1 MDATELARRMM
12 ALFKTESMAG
22 LMLLASGLDSASAG
36 SAATGAVS
44 AETMFRTLHT
54 LRGSAAMNGL
64 DEISELAC
72 ALEDL
77 WDQVRKGWRAWD
89 AQVQTLTHTS
99 VALLRDML
107 EVRAIDAQLLANA
120 LTQLAELTATSTPAV
135 VVLPTTSAPFA
146 TSTPCLF
153 AIDFEPCED
162 LMRRGVDVL
171 ALIDELG
178 ALGTLA
184 HVPLLDTLPALS
196 ALEPDR
202 SYLKWR
208 MLLLTGATQDA
219 VDDVFMFVAAD
230 SRVDVVCLNDAVP
243 ETWRM
248 PPHVRA
254 LLRERSSEPATALLP
269 ALGLVATAG
278 DELVLETS
286 VVLQEPEQTFIPVPV
301 ARLNRQIDL
310 VGELVIAQSTL
321 MRVASTS
328 KDPHLQAVVEHVM
341 RLTTDMRDNAMGL
354 RMVPVGTLLNTLET
368 FVSGLTQD
376 SGITLRFVATGHATE
391 LDMAVTKALQA
402 PVMQLLRECVVHCQE
417 SSDVSSWCIHVS
429 FAKVGDEALFQVDA
443 QGSDRRFDEPLDL
456 RRAVEGLRGSLEIVH
471 VVGRGTQFTMRLPLT
486 QGIIEGLLVSIHA
499 NNFVLPLAMVE
510 EVMDLKAAMGS
521 SESNQ
526 NILNLRGRLVPFVRL
541 AEFFEMDSNATPS
554 NEGHA
559 IIVTGGGRSVGVLVD
574 RVIGQQQT
582 VIKNT
587 SSLYRDNPVL
597 AGATI
602 LADGTVALILD
613 VMSVLRLAEKE
624 IGDLHEH

>member
-1 MDATELARRMM
+1 MDATVLARQMM
-12 ALFKTESMAG
+12 VLFQTESMAG
-22 LMLLASGLDSASAG
+22 LTLLASGLDAASAG
-36 SAATGAVS
+36 SATTEAVS

-89 AQVQTLTHTS
+89 APVQTLTHTS

-120 LTQLAELTATSTPAV
+120 LTQLAELTTACTPAA
-135 VVLPTTSAPFA
+135 VLLPITSAPLVTA
-146 TSTPCLF
+146 TPCLF
-153 AIDFEPCED
+153 AIDFEPGED

-171 ALIDELG
+171 ALMDELG

-230 SRVDVVCLNDAVP
+230 SRVDVVCLDDAVP

-269 ALGLVATAG
+269 ALGLATAG
-278 DELVLETS
+278 DALVLETS

-328 KDPHLQAVVEHVM
+328 KDPQLQAVVEHVM

-354 RMVPVGTLLNTLET
+354 RMVPVGTLLNTLEA

-376 SGITLRFVATGHATE
+376 AGIALRFVATGHATE

-417 SSDVSSWCIHVS
+417 SSDVSSWGIHVS
-429 FAKVGDEALFQVDA
+429 FAKVGDEALFRVDA
-443 QGSDRRFDEPLDL
+443 QGSDRRFNEPLDL

-471 VVGRGTQFTMRLPLT
+471 GVGRGTQFTMRLPLT

-499 NNFVLPLAMVE
+499 HNFVLPLAMVE
-510 EVMDLKAAMGS
+510 EVVDLKAAMGS
-521 SESNQ
+521 SASNQ
-526 NILNLRGRLVPFVRL
+526 NILHLRGRLVPFVRL
-541 AEFFEMDSNATPS
+541 AEFFEMDSNATSS

-582 VIKNT
+582 VIQNT